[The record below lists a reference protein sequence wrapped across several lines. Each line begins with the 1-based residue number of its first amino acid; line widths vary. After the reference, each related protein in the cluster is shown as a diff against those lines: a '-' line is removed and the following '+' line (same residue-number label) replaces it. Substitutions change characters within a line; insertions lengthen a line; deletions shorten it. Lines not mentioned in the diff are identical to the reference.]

1 MKKYAG
7 IIGIIL
13 LILINCLLFKIVLDK
28 KLDLVEVPIAKQQ
41 IEPRTQIKSDMIEL
55 IEVPRVLL
63 NEDCVLEKKEAL
75 NKYTEIEGIIP
86 KGSLLYKSML
96 FDESELPDYPTLKL
110 KEGQNVFSLPIDLIK
125 SSGNSLTNNQQIDL
139 LVTIPVKKAN
149 PISDILLNNVRII
162 NIVDRKGVDMKD
174 SETNIPSVINL
185 AINKEYVSL
194 LKKASEMG
202 TIDFYATTQ
211 TNSEECTLKQESAVL
226 KLLNE

>member
-7 IIGIIL
+7 IIGIVL
-13 LILINCLLFKIVLDK
+13 LILMNCLLFKIVLDK

-41 IEPRTQIKSDMIEL
+41 IEPRTQIKTDMIEL

-110 KEGQNVFSLPIDLIK
+110 KEGQNVFSLKVFVRLTLLPILKRI
-125 SSGNSLTNNQQIDL
+125 NQKCVIRCFF
-139 LVTIPVKKAN
+139 
-149 PISDILLNNVRII
+149 IL
-162 NIVDRKGVDMKD
+162 
-174 SETNIPSVINL
+174 
-185 AINKEYVSL
+185 
-194 LKKASEMG
+194 
-202 TIDFYATTQ
+202 
-211 TNSEECTLKQESAVL
+211 
-226 KLLNE
+226 